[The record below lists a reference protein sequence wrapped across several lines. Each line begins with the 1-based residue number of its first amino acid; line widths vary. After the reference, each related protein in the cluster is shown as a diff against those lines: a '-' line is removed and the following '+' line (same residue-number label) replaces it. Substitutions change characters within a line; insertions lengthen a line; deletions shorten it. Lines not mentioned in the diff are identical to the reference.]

1 MSTLLSNNPSRLPS
15 RDLVGKFPPDIGR
28 LYEMKVLVVNDNDFQ
43 SSSIPTTIG
52 NCTKLT
58 IVNLSGAE
66 FAGII
71 PAELGDL
78 IELDQLHLHVNGLI
92 GHIPEALGK
101 LVKITELNLDQNKL
115 SGPIPDSIGN
125 LVNLVELFLYTN
137 YLEVRILTF

>member
-1 MSTLLSNNPSRLPS
+1 
-15 RDLVGKFPPDIGR
+15 VGKFPTNIGR

-58 IVNLSGAE
+58 IVNLSGGN

-78 IELDQLHLHVNGLI
+78 VELESLHLYVNGLI
-92 GHIPEALGK
+92 GHIPDALGK
-101 LVKITELNLDQNKL
+101 LVKITSLSLDQNKL

-125 LVNLVELFLYTN
+125 LVNLVDLFLYTN
-137 YLEVRILTF
+137 KLQVLFYRVDRIRAHFLLLSGTLLI